1 MLAGGGFAMTC
12 ASFAISTVL
21 IVAASAAQA
30 APDFTGTWRLDES
43 RSVSATQDGFV
54 GPVVWTIA
62 QQERAITVNIA
73 RGPKEYTLN
82 FPLLSK
88 APGSPPDQVP
98 SSRAFWIE
106 DRLVT
111 ELAQSIQGQTVITR
125 EEWTLQ
131 PGGSELIVE
140 RLVKIE
146 HGYTMR
152 GGRSYNTAKDT
163 FVKAVR

>member
-1 MLAGGGFAMTC
+1 MLGTGGFAMTR
-12 ASFAISTVL
+12 ASFALSTALFV
-21 IVAASAAQA
+21 VSSSAQA
-30 APDFTGTWRLDES
+30 PPDFTGTWTLDES

-54 GPVVWTIA
+54 GPVVWTIG
-62 QQERAITVNIA
+62 QQERAITIAIA
-73 RGPKEYTLN
+73 RGPKNYTLT

-88 APGSPPDQVP
+88 APTSPPDQVP

-131 PGGSELIVE
+131 PGGRELIIE
-140 RLVKIE
+140 RLVKVE